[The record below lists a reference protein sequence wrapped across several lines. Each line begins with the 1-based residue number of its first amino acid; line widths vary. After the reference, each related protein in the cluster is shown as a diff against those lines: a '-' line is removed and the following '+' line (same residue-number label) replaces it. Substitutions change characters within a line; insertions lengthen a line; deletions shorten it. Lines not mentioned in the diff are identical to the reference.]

1 MTPLD
6 INDHAAVRALMDL
19 KAHVFQFPRVD
30 EPDID
35 AAMKRYAQPGQ
46 RISVT
51 HDQGRSV
58 ASFLSFDTTL
68 SVPGGADVSADAI
81 SGVVVLPTHKRRGL
95 LSRWLT
101 ADIEQARER
110 GDVACGLYAS
120 ATGIYGRFGF
130 GISTSHATATLD
142 ARGTTFNEPPTG
154 CMRVV
159 TGAEALAALP
169 GVARAAQL
177 ANAGSIQPPTHVW
190 KGATQQLPGV
200 SQADRQ
206 RWFAVHTDECDQPD
220 GVIGYTLADT
230 WDSGRGGSTVT
241 LHTLYA
247 ATPTAERELWRYAA
261 SIDFTAT
268 VVCEM
273 TSPDCALPWWVS
285 DPRAVTFGPSWDGL
299 WSRILDVPAALS
311 ARRYP
316 VDAQVA
322 LQVHDAAGHTQGHYH
337 LEVDASGEG
346 VCTRRRTSTR
356 EPDLTL
362 GIADLSSLW
371 LAGGA
376 GVPSLA
382 ALVHSGRVRLSD
394 ATTLPRLSALFGW
407 PVPARS
413 LTNF

>member
-1 MTPLD
+1 
-6 INDHAAVRALMDL
+6 MDL
-19 KAHVFQFPRVD
+19 KAHVFQAPRAE

-35 AAMKRYAQPGQ
+35 AAMMRYAQPGQ
-46 RISVT
+46 RISVV
-51 HDQGRSV
+51 HDEGRSV
-58 ASFLSFDTTL
+58 ASFLSFATRL
-68 SVPGGADVSADAI
+68 SVPGGVDVPANAI

-95 LSRWLT
+95 LRRWLT

-120 ATGIYGRFGF
+120 ETRIYGRFGF
-130 GISTSHATATLD
+130 GISTSHATTTLD
-142 ARGTTFNEPPTG
+142 TRVGAFDEPATG
-154 CMRVV
+154 RMRVV
-159 TGAEALAALP
+159 TGAEALAVLP

-177 ANAGSIQPPTHVW
+177 ANAGSIEPPMHVW
-190 KGATQQLPGV
+190 KDATQQLPGA

-206 RWFAVHTDECDQPD
+206 RWFAVHTDERGQPD
-220 GVIGYTLADT
+220 GVLGYTLADT

-261 SIDFTAT
+261 SIDFATT

-273 TSPDCALPWWVS
+273 TSADGALPWWVS
-285 DPRAVTFGPSWDGL
+285 DPRAVTFGPNWDGL

-316 VDAQVA
+316 VPTQMV
-322 LQVHDAAGHTQGHYH
+322 LQVHDASGHAAGHYH
-337 LEVDASGEG
+337 LQIDASGEG
-346 VCTRRRTSTR
+346 VCTRIRQPAAP
-356 EPDLTL
+356 EADLTL

-371 LAGGA
+371 LAGGV
-376 GVPSLA
+376 GVPSLS
-382 ALVHSGRVRLSD
+382 ALVHTGRVRLADPSE
-394 ATTLPRLSALFGW
+394 LPRLAALFGW

-413 LTNF
+413 LTHF